1 MAKIVKPLTDTEI
14 KKAKYTS
21 KEDFEKLKKIAKQ
34 NNLPEPKL
42 SNKLSDGQGLYLVI
56 RENGTKF
63 FQFDFVHIGKRKSM
77 SFGVYPDISLKEAR
91 ELREKAKEQLKQ
103 NINPIEAK
111 SSDFENITT
120 FKYIT
125 EKWLKLMTSEW
136 KPVTY
141 ELNENRLRIHVYPS
155 IGDKNISS
163 IEILDILNIIQKL
176 QEKEYFEIAE
186 RILNVIERIYK
197 YAVTYGYTKHNII
210 ADIDKRTVF
219 AKKIV
224 THRATLTKENEI
236 KELLK
241 DIKSYGELYRADMS
255 TIYALNITPYLA
267 LRPYNI
273 RFLEWN
279 EVNFEKEYLDIPFHK
294 MKTNKNFVLPLSKQA
309 LEILKAIKPYSFD
322 KSKYVFPSPTSNL
335 KPFSDATLNHA
346 LMKLGYKDKITSHG
360 FRAMFSTTAHEKIKE
375 HGFHSDII
383 ESCLAHAET
392 NKIKAAYNRE
402 SKMKYYD
409 EKKELMQWWA
419 NWLNNLLD

>member
-14 KKAKYTS
+14 KKAKA
-21 KEDFEKLKKIAKQ
+21 KEKDY
-34 NNLPEPKL
+34 
-42 SNKLSDGQGLYLVI
+42 KLSDGENLYLVVKS
-56 RENGTKF
+56 NGTKF
-63 FQFDFVHIGKRKSM
+63 FRFDFTYTKKRKSM
-77 SFGVYPDISLKEAR
+77 SFGIYPNISLKEAR
-91 ELREKAKEQLKQ
+91 ELREKVKEQLKQ

-111 SSDFENITT
+111 NKNSENIST

-141 ELNENRLRIHVYPS
+141 ELNENRLKMHVYPA
-155 IGDKNISS
+155 IGDKVISS

-241 DIKSYGELYRADMS
+241 DIKSYGELYRADIS
-255 TIYALNITPYLA
+255 TIYALNIAPYLA

-273 RFLEWN
+273 RLLEWN
-279 EVNFEKEYLDIPFHK
+279 EVNFEKEYLDIPANK
-294 MKTNKNFVLPLSKQA
+294 MKTNKDFVLPLSNSA
-309 LEILKAIKPYSFD
+309 LEILKAIKPYSLD
-322 KSKYVFPSPTSNL
+322 RSKYVFPSPTSNL
-335 KPFSDATLNHA
+335 KPFSDATLNHT

-360 FRAMFSTTAHEKIKE
+360 FRAMFSTIAHEKIKE

-419 NWLNNLLD
+419 NWLDKLIEI